1 MAATKRATV
10 TKRHIPRF
18 KKVLEAKR
26 DELQGVLSGA
36 SRALAA
42 ARGEQTADLEDMAV
56 QSHEEWLFL
65 NRNTMD
71 KTLAREIGDALDR
84 IADDSYGMCEE
95 CGEPMLVRRLEA
107 IPWARYCVSC
117 QDDVA
122 EEGPVRL
129 KTERAY
135 R

>member
-1 MAATKRATV
+1 MATTKRLTV
-10 TKRHIPRF
+10 TKRDIPRLR
-18 KKVLEAKR
+18 KMLEAKHE
-26 DELQGVLSGA
+26 ELRGILGGA

-71 KTLAREIGDALDR
+71 KTLAREIGDALERVKDG
-84 IADDSYGMCEE
+84 SYGMCDE

-107 IPWARYCVSC
+107 IPWARFCVRC

-122 EEGPVRL
+122 GEEPVRL